1 MTFVGTMKASHMRLK
16 QSISTGPSGL
26 MLFIK
31 LPLKIYN
38 RDTVFIITVCCRYV
52 SLVAMRVRFCTET
65 SNFFLHFTSSGPC
78 CCQFKKQKKK
88 DAFTL
93 GACAGGQ

>member
-1 MTFVGTMKASHMRLK
+1 MTFVGTMKASHMGLK

-26 MLFIK
+26 TLFIK

-52 SLVAMRVRFCTET
+52 CLLALHR
-65 SNFFLHFTSSGPC
+65 NLQLFLG
-78 CCQFKKQKKK
+78 
-88 DAFTL
+88 
-93 GACAGGQ
+93 